1 MYRAGCFPSWHFNPR
16 SPHGERPQTV
26 FFPTCGKL
34 FQSTLPARGATDSGK
49 RNKVCHKSF
58 QSTLPARGATSPCHF
73 YASIENISIHAPRTG
88 SDEGGRFRRACPQF
102 QSTLPARGATD
113 VVVPL
118 YVATANFNPR
128 SPHGERLP
136 VNGVCFVDF
145 HGDFNPRSPHGERR
159 RRVPGCT
166 TRRSDFNPRSPHGE
180 RRYTNLCPQQQ
191 GQISIHA
198 PRTGSDE
205 WLAAALDGQKIFQ
218 STLPARGATEGHG
231 QGASLLCISIH
242 APRTGSDDISVP
254 PHFSLCGIS
263 IHAPRTGSDVEVKFP
278 VEFVEDFNPRSPHGE
293 RLSASAIMLV

>member
-128 SPHGERLP
+128 SPHGER
-136 VNGVCFVDF
+136 
-145 HGDFNPRSPHGERR
+145 
-159 RRVPGCT
+159 
-166 TRRSDFNPRSPHGE
+166 
-180 RRYTNLCPQQQ
+180 RYTNLCPQQQ

>member
-1 MYRAGCFPSWHFNPR
+1 MR
-16 SPHGERPQTV
+16 Q
-26 FFPTCGKL
+26 
-34 FQSTLPARGATDSGK
+34 
-49 RNKVCHKSF
+49 
-58 QSTLPARGATSPCHF
+58 
-73 YASIENISIHAPRTG
+73 IISIHAPRTG

-180 RRYTNLCPQQQ
+180 RPSDGVECINSPS
-191 GQISIHA
+191 ISIHA
-198 PRTGSDE
+198 PRTGSDGIRIYV
-205 WLAAALDGQKIFQ
+205 LNSRVKFQ
-218 STLPARGATEGHG
+218 STLPARGATSGWRRHW
-231 QGASLLCISIH
+231 
-242 APRTGSDDISVP
+242 TG
-254 PHFSLCGIS
+254 
-263 IHAPRTGSDVEVKFP
+263 RRY
-278 VEFVEDFNPRSPHGE
+278 FNPRSPHGE
-293 RLSASAIMLV
+293 RPKVTGKGQVYFVFQSTLPARGATTFPSLLIFPSAGFQSTLPARGATLK